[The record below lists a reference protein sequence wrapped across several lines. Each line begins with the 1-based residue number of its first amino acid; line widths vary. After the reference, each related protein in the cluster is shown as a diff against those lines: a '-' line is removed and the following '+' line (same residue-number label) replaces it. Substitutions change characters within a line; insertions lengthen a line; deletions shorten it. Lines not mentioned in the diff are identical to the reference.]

1 MRKIMYV
8 IVSIALLVS
17 FSFTIQERPAAAAD
31 SYDELLGEPVVV
43 YGEQL
48 SDSQRDEVKRLLDVD
63 TSEAEELT
71 VNGEDIAHYIDGNP
85 NSNMYSSVKITYE
98 EEGKGIDVDIVSE
111 DNITEVT
118 TDMYENALLT
128 AGVENATVEVAS
140 PVEVSGHSALTGI
153 YKAYDEDGETL
164 DQDRMETANEELD
177 VTTELSKRDNVSKE
191 EVTELM
197 TEIKKEIAEQD
208 PATKEEVEEIVKE
221 QLDKQEIELSE
232 EDRQMLTDLFD
243 KIRDLDID
251 FGKLKGQLEDISK
264 QIQDKMD
271 DLDIDEGFWEKVKE
285 FFNDMIDSLASLFK

>member
-8 IVSIALLVS
+8 VLSIALL
-17 FSFTIQERPAAAAD
+17 FSLSVTIQERPAAAAD

-48 SDSQRDEVKRLLDVD
+48 SDSQREEVKRLLDVD
-63 TSEAEELT
+63 ASEADELT
-71 VNGEDIAHYIDGNP
+71 VNGEDIAHYINGNP
-85 NSNMYSSVKITYE
+85 NSNMYSSVKIIYK
-98 EEGKGIDVDIVSE
+98 EEGEGINVDIVSE
-111 DNITEVT
+111 GNITEVT

-208 PATKEEVEEIVKE
+208 PATKEDVADIVKE

-232 EDRQMLTDLFD
+232 KDRQMLTDLFD

-264 QIQDKMD
+264 QIKDKMD

-285 FFNDMIDSLASLFK
+285 FFSDMIDSLASLFK

>member
-17 FSFTIQERPAAAAD
+17 FSFTIHERPAAAAD

-164 DQDRMETANEELD
+164 DKDRMETANEELD

-285 FFNDMIDSLASLFK
+285 FFQDMIDSLASLFK

>member
-8 IVSIALLVS
+8 VLSIALL
-17 FSFTIQERPAAAAD
+17 FSLSVTIQERPAAAAD

-48 SDSQRDEVKRLLDVD
+48 SDSQHEEVKRLLDVD
-63 TSEAEELT
+63 ASEADELT
-71 VNGEDIAHYIDGNP
+71 VNGEDIAHYINGNP
-85 NSNMYSSVKITYE
+85 NSNMYSSVKIIYK
-98 EEGKGIDVDIVSE
+98 EEGEGINVDIVSE
-111 DNITEVT
+111 GNITEVT

-208 PATKEEVEEIVKE
+208 PATKEDVADIVKE

-232 EDRQMLTDLFD
+232 KDRQMLTDLFD

-264 QIQDKMD
+264 QIKDKMD

-285 FFNDMIDSLASLFK
+285 FFSDMIDSLASLFK